1 MASEVQHKSSLP
13 TYETHARYPPPDAQ
27 INPHIGQCSP
37 KQGSFAN
44 HAPVGNVS
52 GDTLD
57 VTVGGATGIRWVGAG
72 EAAKQ
77 PTMQGTASTA
87 KDDLS
92 PNVNSAKVEKP

>member
-1 MASEVQHKSSLP
+1 M
-13 TYETHARYPPPDAQ
+13 
-27 INPHIGQCSP
+27 
-37 KQGSFAN
+37 
-44 HAPVGNVS
+44 
-52 GDTLD
+52 
-57 VTVGGATGIRWVGAG
+57 TVGGATGIRWVGAG